1 MLSLEQITRICY
13 WMLCQLIFDL
23 DKVIK
28 IKSNVHW
35 LILNKIQLTLSDCDT
50 RNCSFPLPWELNVS
64 LEMSSLKLEKERKV
78 LEDLNAKIL
87 HHADSENAAIPHFEI
102 KITEIP
108 QEKLS
113 NTANAWKRL
122 HKHQCPPSMWLS
134 FDKRDNF
141 KGFNN

>member
-1 MLSLEQITRICY
+1 M
-13 WMLCQLIFDL
+13 
-23 DKVIK
+23 
-28 IKSNVHW
+28 
-35 LILNKIQLTLSDCDT
+35 
-50 RNCSFPLPWELNVS
+50 
-64 LEMSSLKLEKERKV
+64 

-122 HKHQCPPSMWLS
+122 HKHQCPPQCGYHSINVTIS
-134 FDKRDNF
+134 
-141 KGFNN
+141 KGLIISYFPIQNIPGLV